1 MKVTIDFKDLSRKM
15 QMDVLRCLYD
25 FGRCR
30 ITNLGGK
37 TGVGTENYERLVGD
51 SDTAFYS
58 QEFLAWDFPFDKEL
72 ESVMVESYYTLNKR
86 FHSHDF
92 YEKNDY
98 LAGHGIDAMISGI
111 HEVEMNE
118 YLSIVLNKYLYES
131 NK

>member
-15 QMDVLRCLYD
+15 QMEVLRCLHD

-37 TGVGTENYERLVGD
+37 TGVGTENYDRLVGD

-58 QEFLAWDFPFDKEL
+58 QEFLASEFPFDMEL
-72 ESVMVESYYTLNKR
+72 ESVMVESYNVLIKR
-86 FHSHDF
+86 FDSHE
-92 YEKNDY
+92 YYKKNDY
-98 LAGHGIDAMISGI
+98 LAGHGIDAMISEI
-111 HEVEMNE
+111 HEVEMKE
-118 YLSIVLNKYLYES
+118 YLSIVLNKYLYGN

>member
-15 QMDVLRCLYD
+15 QMEVLRCLND

-30 ITNLGGK
+30 ITNLGGQI
-37 TGVGTENYERLVGD
+37 GVGTENYERLVGD

-58 QEFLAWDFPFDKEL
+58 QEFLFSDFPFDKEL
-72 ESVMVESYYTLNKR
+72 ESAIVESYNVLIKR
-86 FHSHDF
+86 FDSHE
-92 YEKNDY
+92 YYKKNDY
-98 LAGHGIDAMISGI
+98 FAGNGIDAMISEI
-111 HEVEMNE
+111 HELEMKE

>member
-15 QMDVLRCLYD
+15 QMNVLRCVHD

-30 ITNLGGK
+30 ITNLGGQI
-37 TGVGTENYERLVGD
+37 GVGTENYERLVGD

-58 QEFLAWDFPFDKEL
+58 QEFLASDFPFDKEL

-86 FHSHDF
+86 FPSHDF
-92 YEKNDY
+92 YENNDY
-98 LAGHGIDAMISGI
+98 LAGHGIDAMISEI

-118 YLSIVLNKYLYES
+118 YLSIVLSKYKYLA
-131 NK
+131 N

>member
-15 QMDVLRCLYD
+15 QMNVLRCLHD

-58 QEFLAWDFPFDKEL
+58 QEFLASDFPFDKEL
-72 ESVMVESYYTLNKR
+72 ESVMVESYNTLIKR
-86 FHSHDF
+86 FPSHDF

-98 LAGHGIDAMISGI
+98 LAGHGIDAMISEI
-111 HEVEMNE
+111 HEVEMNG
-118 YLSIVLNKYLYES
+118 YLSIVLSKYLYES

>member
-1 MKVTIDFKDLSRKM
+1 MKVTIDFKDLSRKL
-15 QMDVLRCLYD
+15 QMEVLRCLND

-30 ITNLGGK
+30 ITNLGGQI
-37 TGVGTENYERLVGD
+37 GVGTENYERLVGD

-58 QEFLAWDFPFDKEL
+58 QEFLASDFPFDKEL
-72 ESVMVESYYTLNKR
+72 ESVMVESFDALIKR
-86 FHSHDF
+86 FPSHDF

-98 LAGHGIDAMISGI
+98 LAGHGIDAMISEI

-118 YLSIVLNKYLYES
+118 YLSIVLSKYKYLA

>member
-1 MKVTIDFKDLSRKM
+1 MKVAIDFKDLSRKM
-15 QMDVLRCLYD
+15 QMNVLRCVYD

-37 TGVGTENYERLVGD
+37 IGVGTENYERLVGD

-58 QEFLAWDFPFDKEL
+58 QEFIASDFPFDKEL
-72 ESVMVESYYTLNKR
+72 ESVMVESYDTLSKR
-86 FHSHDF
+86 FPSNDF

-98 LAGHGIDAMISGI
+98 FAGHGIDAMISEI
-111 HEVEMNE
+111 HEVEMKE
-118 YLSIVLNKYLYES
+118 YLSIVLSKYKYLA

>member
-1 MKVTIDFKDLSRKM
+1 MKFTIDFKDLSRKL
-15 QMDVLRCLYD
+15 QMDVLRCLHD

-37 TGVGTENYERLVGD
+37 IGVGSENYEILVGD

-58 QEFLAWDFPFDKEL
+58 QEFLASDFPFDEEM
-72 ESVMVESYYTLNKR
+72 ESVMVEGYYTLNKR
-86 FHSHDF
+86 FSSHDF

-98 LAGHGIDAMISGI
+98 LAGHGIDAMITEI
-111 HEVEMNE
+111 YEIEMNA

>member
-1 MKVTIDFKDLSRKM
+1 MKVTIDFKDLSRKL
-15 QMDVLRCLYD
+15 QMEVLRCLHD

-37 TGVGTENYERLVGD
+37 TGVGNENYERLVGD

-58 QEFLAWDFPFDKEL
+58 QEFLASDFPFDKEL
-72 ESVMVESYYTLNKR
+72 ESVMVESYYNLTKR
-86 FHSHDF
+86 FQSHDF

-98 LAGHGIDAMISGI
+98 LAGHGIDAMISEI
-111 HEVEMNE
+111 HEVEMNG
-118 YLSIVLNKYLYES
+118 YLSIVLSKYKYLA

>member
-1 MKVTIDFKDLSRKM
+1 MKVRIDFKDLSRKL
-15 QMDVLRCLYD
+15 QMEVLRCLYD
-25 FGRCR
+25 FSRCR

-37 TGVGTENYERLVGD
+37 IGVGTGNYDYLVGD

-58 QEFLAWDFPFDKEL
+58 QEFLASDFPFDKEL
-72 ESVMVESYYTLNKR
+72 ESVMVESYNTLIKR
-86 FHSHDF
+86 FPSHDF

-98 LAGHGIDAMISGI
+98 FAGHGIDAMISEI

-118 YLSIVLNKYLYES
+118 YLSIVLSKYKYLA

>member
-1 MKVTIDFKDLSRKM
+1 MKVTIDFKDLSRKL
-15 QMDVLRCLYD
+15 QMEVLRCLHD

-37 TGVGTENYERLVGD
+37 IGVGTENYKRLVGE

-58 QEFLAWDFPFDKEL
+58 QEFLASDFPFDMEL
-72 ESVMVESYYTLNKR
+72 ESVMVESYYVLNKR
-86 FHSHDF
+86 FDSHEY

-98 LAGHGIDAMISGI
+98 LAGHGIDAMISEI
-111 HEVEMNE
+111 HEVEMNQ
-118 YLSIVLNKYLYES
+118 YLSIVLSKYLA

>member
-15 QMDVLRCLYD
+15 QMNVLRCLHV

-37 TGVGTENYERLVGD
+37 TGVGIENYEKLVGD

-58 QEFLAWDFPFDKEL
+58 QEFLASDFPFDKEL
-72 ESVMVESYYTLNKR
+72 DRVMVESCCTLTKR
-86 FHSHDF
+86 FQSHDF

-98 LAGHGIDAMISGI
+98 LAGHGIDAMISEI
-111 HEVEMNE
+111 HEVEMNS

>member
-15 QMDVLRCLYD
+15 QMEVLRCLHD

-58 QEFLAWDFPFDKEL
+58 QEFLASDFPFDKEL

-86 FHSHDF
+86 FPSHDY

-98 LAGHGIDAMISGI
+98 LAGHGIDAMISEI
-111 HEVEMNE
+111 HEVEMNG